1 MSDLNYDGIRKRAEK
16 RANKRKELLMH
27 VGIYIIVNLFLW
39 LIFGVISA
47 VSANPVLLLI
57 PLLSTLG
64 WGIGVAVH
72 AVVTFVETTALDSMR
87 EREIERE
94 IRREM
99 RLRGIDDPD
108 MLEKPKREQTVRLSD
123 DGELVYDDEPPE
135 QVRRTRSRGH

>member
-1 MSDLNYDGIRKRAEK
+1 MSDLNYDEIRRRAEK
-16 RANKRKELLMH
+16 RANKRKELFMH

-39 LIFGVISA
+39 LIFGILSA
-47 VSANPVLLLI
+47 VSASPALLLI

-64 WGIGVAVH
+64 WGIGVAIH
-72 AVVTFVETTALDSMR
+72 AVVTFAETTALDSMR

-94 IRREM
+94 IQREM
-99 RLRGIDDPD
+99 RLRGNPD

-135 QVRRTRSRGH
+135 QVRRTRSRGR